1 MPFNDHQEF
10 KDASFSF
17 LCFCVFSFSFFN
29 LETLVVL
36 FLIQILVTLKP
47 HSVKTTIISNKI
59 NMPDQ
64 QNVLMP
70 TSWCPET
77 QELFTPVAFLGEG
90 GFGSVWLAKKPK
102 DNSPSLSL

>member
-1 MPFNDHQEF
+1 
-10 KDASFSF
+10 
-17 LCFCVFSFSFFN
+17 
-29 LETLVVL
+29 
-36 FLIQILVTLKP
+36 
-47 HSVKTTIISNKI
+47 
-59 NMPDQ
+59 MPDQ